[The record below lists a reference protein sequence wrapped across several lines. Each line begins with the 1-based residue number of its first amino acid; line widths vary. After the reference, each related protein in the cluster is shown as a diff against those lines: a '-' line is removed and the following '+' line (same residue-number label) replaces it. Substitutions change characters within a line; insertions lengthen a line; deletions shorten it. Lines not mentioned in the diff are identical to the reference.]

1 MGDRKDLEKTAE
13 WVNSQEYKQQKQK
26 SVQDEISTKFAS
38 TSLKDLQATAQT
50 QGYDINGRQKENL
63 HSHSHQSNNRGPQH
77 GHASSSPSSPSS
89 QSSASSRFASTSIQ
103 DLQDIA
109 CDEGYDIN
117 GLDRKDLEKTAEW
130 VNSQEYNQ
138 QKQKSV
144 QDEISTKFAST
155 SLKDLQATAQTQ
167 GYDINGLDRREL
179 QKIATRVYSPEFIQ
193 ENQISAQFESSY
205 LNHLQATAQT
215 EGYDINGLDRRD
227 LEKIAEWVNSQEY
240 KKQKQNPEV
249 HAEVSTT
256 QTVTKMAQ
264 DGGYGTTSFGFG
276 LGCDNLEKIAE
287 WVYPQQKKQDKA
299 HSEVKAS
306 TASRFQKEEEKA
318 HSRVKAS
325 TSSRFSST
333 PIGELRTI
341 AYNKGYDINGLE
353 REDLEQIAEWVHP

>member
-1 MGDRKDLEKTAE
+1 MGPSSPSSQSSASSRFAWKSIQDLQDIACDEGYDINGLDRKDLEKTAE

-227 LEKIAEWVNSQEY
+227 LEKIAGWVNSDEY
-240 KKQKQNPEV
+240 KHQKQQPVQDEQD
-249 HAEVSTT
+249 EIST
-256 QTVTKMAQ
+256 K
-264 DGGYGTTSFGFG
+264 S
-276 LGCDNLEKIAE
+276 
-287 WVYPQQKKQDKA
+287 
-299 HSEVKAS
+299 
-306 TASRFQKEEEKA
+306 
-318 HSRVKAS
+318 
-325 TSSRFSST
+325 
-333 PIGELRTI
+333 
-341 AYNKGYDINGLE
+341 
-353 REDLEQIAEWVHP
+353 

>member
-1 MGDRKDLEKTAE
+1 MGPSSPSSQSSASSRFAWKSIQDLQDIACDEGYDINGLDRKDLEKTAE

-138 QKQKSV
+138 Q
-144 QDEISTKFAST
+144 
-155 SLKDLQATAQTQ
+155 
-167 GYDINGLDRREL
+167 
-179 QKIATRVYSPEFIQ
+179 
-193 ENQISAQFESSY
+193 
-205 LNHLQATAQT
+205 
-215 EGYDINGLDRRD
+215 
-227 LEKIAEWVNSQEY
+227 
-240 KKQKQNPEV
+240 
-249 HAEVSTT
+249 
-256 QTVTKMAQ
+256 
-264 DGGYGTTSFGFG
+264 
-276 LGCDNLEKIAE
+276 
-287 WVYPQQKKQDKA
+287 
-299 HSEVKAS
+299 
-306 TASRFQKEEEKA
+306 
-318 HSRVKAS
+318 
-325 TSSRFSST
+325 
-333 PIGELRTI
+333 
-341 AYNKGYDINGLE
+341 
-353 REDLEQIAEWVHP
+353 